1 MLKFKKKAF
10 GDVVSTLI
18 MFIAIV
24 SVTTGLVI
32 AFQNYFVKTQSSLKF
47 KQDLSEKKLR
57 TKVDISHVF
66 YNKSSYDLEVY
77 LKNIGSVEVLTSNFE
92 IFLDQKFSNN
102 LSVFL
107 AENDEEIL
115 VLQPKKTAKIV
126 FNKKLN
132 LGSHIVKIVT
142 ENGES
147 AKEYFQV
154 S

>member
-18 MFIAIV
+18 MFIAII

-66 YNKSSYDLEVY
+66 YNKSSYDLEIY

-92 IFLDQKFSNN
+92 IFLNQKFSNN

-107 AENDEEIL
+107 AENNEEIL

-126 FNKKLN
+126 YNKKLN
-132 LGSHIVKIVT
+132 LGSHTVKIVT

-147 AKEYFQV
+147 ANEYFQV